1 MAHSDFTSDEK
12 KVLLDLAKSSIE
24 FGLSRRKVM
33 PINLASYSEHLK
45 EERATFVTL
54 EIAHELRGCIG
65 SIKPYRPLI
74 KDVVENAYSAAFQ
87 DPRFMPLRQDEF
99 LRVTI
104 HISVLSPMEEM
115 TFQSED
121 DLIAQLRPNID
132 GLWLSENGRS
142 ATFLPSVWESI
153 ESVAEF
159 LRHLKLKAG
168 LPENYWSATLRAFRY
183 TAEYIE

>member
-12 KVLLDLAKSSIE
+12 KILLEAARSSIE
-24 FGLSRRKVM
+24 YGLSRRKM
-33 PINLASYSEHLK
+33 MSINLTNYSDHLK
-45 EERATFVTL
+45 EDRATFVTL
-54 EIAHELRGCIG
+54 EIDGALRGCIG
-65 SIKPYRPLI
+65 SIKPYRLLI
-74 KDVVENAYSAAFQ
+74 KDIVENAYSAAFQ
-87 DPRFMPLRQDEF
+87 DPRFMPLRIDE
-99 LRVTI
+99 LPEVTI

-121 DLIAQLRPNID
+121 DLIAQLRPNVD
-132 GLWLSENGRS
+132 GLWLSEEGRS

-153 ESVAEF
+153 GSAAEF

-168 LPENYWSATLRAFRY
+168 LPENYWSNTVKAFRY